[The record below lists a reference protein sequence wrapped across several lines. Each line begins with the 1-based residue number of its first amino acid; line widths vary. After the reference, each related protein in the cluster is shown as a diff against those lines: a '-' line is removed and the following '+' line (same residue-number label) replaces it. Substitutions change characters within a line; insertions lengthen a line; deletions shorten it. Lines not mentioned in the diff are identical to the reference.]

1 MGQLFCC
8 RKVDSNQLK
17 QDQYLLQMNRYIKN
31 NNGNYNKKMNIFQ
44 NEERIKNN
52 ENNNLK
58 IMKIII

>member
-52 ENNNLK
+52 ENK
-58 IMKIII
+58 FERKFVFF